1 MIIMMIVI
9 VILWFGIMIMLS
21 RQRDGGEDYDDG
33 DQGNQNHL
41 NFININLENH

>member
-21 RQRDGGEDYDDG
+21 RQGVGSDDYDDC
-33 DQGNQNHL
+33 DQGNQNNI

>member
-1 MIIMMIVI
+1 MM

-21 RQRDGGEDYDDG
+21 RQGNGDDHDDG

-41 NFININLENH
+41 NFYQHQS